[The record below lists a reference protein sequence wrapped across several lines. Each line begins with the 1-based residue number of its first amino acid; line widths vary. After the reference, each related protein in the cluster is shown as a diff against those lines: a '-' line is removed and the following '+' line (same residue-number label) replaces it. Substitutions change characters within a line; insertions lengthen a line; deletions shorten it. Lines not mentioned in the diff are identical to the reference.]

1 MSSLNI
7 PIYLVLFLTS
17 QSITTILALDHYY
30 YCPNTTTYNNITNT
44 SYSSNLNLLLS
55 NLSTASRKHLF
66 YNFSIDG
73 TDNFERIYGLFMC
86 QGDMLSVKCQDFVTR
101 AVKDI
106 ILLCPRSKT
115 AVLWWDDCMLRYSNQ
130 SIFPD
135 PNYASIINN
144 PSTPF
149 VIHNNNSITNDEH
162 EQRRFKRSLGEIMN
176 DVTTHAANDDRSIDK
191 KIAIRE
197 AKFSVNTTIYAL
209 AQCIPHMSS
218 KDCLNCLEN
227 AIKVLNTCCDVC
239 RGARVQFPS
248 CFMRHEVYVFYDK
261 TKLLTLPH
269 NQGHDGI
276 SNDKGQLIIYVVVAI
291 IILLF
296 LLSIGVFHL
305 LLRRRRMK
313 RNNKTLKE
321 MNIVDLSEILTAESL
336 QYDFSTI
343 EAATNYFSMENKIGV
358 GGFGDVYKGVLGNG
372 QEIAVKRLSRRS
384 SQGAEEFKNEVVLVA
399 KLQHR
404 NLVRLLGFCLEREEK
419 ILIYEFVSNKSL
431 DYFLFDTKKQA
442 MLDWSV
448 HDKII
453 KGIVRGLV
461 YLHEDSRPRIIH
473 RDLKAS
479 NILLDKDMNPKISD
493 FGMAR
498 IFGVDQIEGNTNIIV
513 GTYGY
518 MSPEYAMHGQFSVK
532 SDVFSFGVLLLEII
546 SGKRRN
552 NKEDKFDDLL
562 VHAWKLWKDGR
573 AMELV
578 DPTLIEDSNSIS
590 KIMRCIHIGLLCV
603 QIDLDGR
610 PTTTLISHFLS
621 TDSAI
626 LSEPNQPASFKDY
639 SRLGNIDR
647 ITNNFIPTSKFEYL
661 ITEIY
666 PR

>member
-1 MSSLNI
+1 MSSWNI
-7 PIYLVLFLTS
+7 TIYLVLFLII
-17 QSITTILALDHYY
+17 QSISTILALHDYY

-44 SYSSNLNLLLS
+44 SYDSNLNLLLS
-55 NLSTASRKHLF
+55 TLSTASSEHLF
-66 YNFSIDG
+66 YNFSIGG
-73 TDNFERIYGLFMC
+73 TDNLKRIYGLFMC
-86 QGDMLSVKCQDFVTR
+86 RGDMLSVNCQDFVTR

-106 ILLCPRSKT
+106 ILSCPVAKRLYYGGMIACYVT
-115 AVLWWDDCMLRYSNQ
+115 RINQ
-130 SIFPD
+130 HSP
-135 PNYASIINN
+135 
-144 PSTPF
+144 
-149 VIHNNNSITNDEH
+149 E
-162 EQRRFKRSLGEIMN
+162 
-176 DVTTHAANDDRSIDK
+176 AN
-191 KIAIRE
+191 
-197 AKFSVNTTIYAL
+197 FSVDTTIYAL

-227 AIKVLNTCCDVC
+227 AVKVLNKCCDVY

-248 CFMRHEVYVFYDK
+248 CFMRHEVYPS
-261 TKLLTLPH
+261 TIIIITTSHLLL
-269 NQGHDGI
+269 
-276 SNDKGQLIIYVVVAI
+276 LIICIVVAI
-291 IILLF
+291 VILLF
-296 LLSIGVFHL
+296 LLSI
-305 LLRRRRMK
+305 
-313 RNNKTLKE
+313 
-321 MNIVDLSEILTAESL
+321 DEILTDESL

-343 EAATNYFSMENKIGV
+343 EAATNFFSMENKIGV
-358 GGFGDVYKGVLGNG
+358 GGFGDVYKVTYSC
-372 QEIAVKRLSRRS
+372 KRLSRRS
-384 SQGAEEFKNEVVLVA
+384 SQGVEEFKNEVVLVA

-404 NLVRLLGFCLEREEK
+404 NLVRLLGFCLEGEEK

-431 DYFLFDTKKQA
+431 DYFLFDLKKQA
-442 MLDWSV
+442 TLDWSV
-448 HDKII
+448 RDKII
-453 KGIVRGLV
+453 RGIVRGLV

-498 IFGVDQIEGNTNIIV
+498 IFGVDQIEGSTNIIV

-518 MSPEYAMHGQFSVK
+518 MSPLYAMHGQFSVK

-546 SGKRRN
+546 SGKGRN

-578 DPTLIEDSNSIS
+578 DPSLIGDSNSMS

-610 PTTTLISHFLS
+610 PTTTLISH
-621 TDSAI
+621 I
-626 LSEPNQPASFKDY
+626 LDRFYYSIEPNQPMSFKDY
-639 SRLGNIDR
+639 SRLGNIDQLKS
-647 ITNNFIPTSKFEYL
+647 NFILSSSFEEL